1 MSVSEEWLYVWLKRH
16 VRAAGGELLG
26 GQPPSGTDHLPVIE
40 IKDPL
45 SLDRGSKSA
54 FKPDLV
60 FLLGKTLFIAEIKPR
75 YSAADQEKQSGLLAS
90 EGRIQR
96 FWEEVDQREL
106 RSQEIGKVSD
116 ARGYLELAAALAFE
130 GVAPPDPNL
139 WLLCS
144 DRGTFT
150 FLPPTTREVS

>member
-1 MSVSEEWLYVWLKRH
+1 MSATEEWLYVWLKRH

-45 SLDRGSKSA
+45 SVGQGSKSA

-75 YSAADQEKQSGLLAS
+75 YSAADKEKQLSLLAS
-90 EGRIQR
+90 EGRVQR
-96 FWEEVDQREL
+96 FWEEVEQRGI
-106 RSQEIGKVSD
+106 RSQAIGKVSD
-116 ARGYLELAAALAFE
+116 ARDDLELAAALAFE
-130 GVAPPDPNL
+130 GVAPPDPDL

-150 FLPPTTREVS
+150 FLPPTTREV